1 MLVLQKN
8 PLPVEQ
14 KLEMYLSNSTLPTYL
29 SHSNSVI
36 FRMVPESTSMEM
48 EQNEGSGNS
57 SDSVNRL
64 FLHRFQHSSSSV
76 EILEKGNQCTSGTH
90 SSDSQVQKQKPR
102 WFNRISCYRPSS
114 WCFSYRFQHSSSSVE
129 ILEKE
134 KPMHI
139 KVLVHSSDSILQQKY
154 RELLL
159 QNFATQGLFK
169 VQGTG
174 CRSKNQGIYWFWY
187 MFDLN
192 TFTKRDGVD
201 VSGKQVYISA
211 PESITVNPPE
221 ETQVFSFTGSKPET
235 TTGRATSASVT
246 KELRSHTGTRRFL
259 QTCWSTRI
267 YTLVGA
273 AESRGVSPDST
284 WGKYSSRFRVLE
296 KNPEAEFTLEQGRVF
311 GFTGGAEA
319 TAVTENVPGSLF
331 KLTGTVEV
339 LFQRTPFI
347 GSAVTE
353 KCTRFSLQTYW
364 YCQSSLQELFS
375 FTGST
380 ETTAVVPPVATLF
393 EFNGNSAE
401 SRTRP
406 YRGSGTLV
414 TFQSAT
420 LARRVPYNATQGLFK
435 LAGALRESFVPS
447 GYVGTTGVQFI
458 GASADEELNLNH
470 RNQLRYTSFKAAKQF
485 YRIPL

>member
-48 EQNEGSGNS
+48 EQKQESDCTKVLVHS
-57 SDSVNRL
+57 SDSVVQQNL
-64 FLHRFQHSSSSV
+64 VLSTFLH
-76 EILEKGNQCTSGTH
+76 
-90 SSDSQVQKQKPR
+90 
-102 WFNRISCYRPSS
+102 
-114 WCFSYRFQHSSSSVE
+114 RFQHSSSSVE

-139 KVLVHSSDSILQQKY
+139 KVLVHSSDSILQQKS
-154 RELLL
+154 ELLPRTFWSL
-159 QNFATQGLFK
+159 QGS
-169 VQGTG
+169 GYR

-187 MFDLN
+187 IRPQYKEGWGRCFWQASLYQCSRIYYRQPTRRN
-192 TFTKRDGVD
+192 SSILLHWCFSYKR
-201 VSGKQVYISA
+201 
-211 PESITVNPPE
+211 
-221 ETQVFSFTGSKPET
+221 TQVTHWNGFPLRIYRSSRIQRSFTRFYGLFKVQGSGEE
-235 TTGRATSASVT
+235 S
-246 KELRSHTGTRRFL
+246 RS
-259 QTCWSTRI
+259 RI
-267 YTLVGA
+267 YTG
-273 AESRGVSPDST
+273 T
-284 WGKYSSRFRVLE
+284 
-296 KNPEAEFTLEQGRVF
+296 GRVF

-347 GSAVTE
+347 GSG
-353 KCTRFSLQTYW
+353 S
-364 YCQSSLQELFS
+364 LFS

-420 LARRVPYNATQGLFK
+420 SQDAYHTMLRKVSSNLLEHSENLLF
-435 LAGALRESFVPS
+435 LLDTLVRLEFSSLEHP
-447 GYVGTTGVQFI
+447 QI
-458 GASADEELNLNH
+458 EELNLNH
-470 RNQLRYTSFKAAKQF
+470 RNQLRYTSFKH
-485 YRIPL
+485 